1 MIEVAKAEHMKIHN
15 RLHAA
20 YVGKDVTLKNS
31 KYGKNRRGRIADLI
45 FTYDVS
51 FGVDIYRTDG
61 NGFCEERQW
70 VNPRRVELL
79 TPAPNAPMLPTKE
92 YTTT

>member
-1 MIEVAKAEHMKIHN
+1 VMEWAKAEHLKIHN

-70 VNPRRVELL
+70 VNPRYVSLL
-79 TPAPNAPMLPTKE
+79 TPAPNTPMLPETE
-92 YTTT
+92 TMT